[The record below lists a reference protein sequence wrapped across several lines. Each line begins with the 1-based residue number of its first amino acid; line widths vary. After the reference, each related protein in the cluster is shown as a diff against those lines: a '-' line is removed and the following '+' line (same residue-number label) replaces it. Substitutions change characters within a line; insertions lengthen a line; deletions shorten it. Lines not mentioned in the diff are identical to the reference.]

1 MKRAWLPFYSS
12 LVIYLLAL
20 TLRWSKRSVPWGV
33 LLIIG
38 LGLLYYGQAW
48 NRNDHIHRVPTLL
61 AASIVL
67 VTIIA
72 RKDQLHGPLRLALTC
87 VLCMAS
93 FVYVYHPLFRWKT
106 NVIGATEPNCNAG
119 KARYLRCGNVNL
131 AEAAQFINANVP
143 ASDTIFVGNVQ
154 HRHICGYDLMFYF
167 LADRLSGTK
176 FANLLSGVTNTLEVQ
191 QQIVGDLER
200 NQVRWVVLFAG
211 TQNCL
216 ESNGSQTDSGVRVLD
231 DFIRDQ
237 FQFVQRY
244 GPYEIR
250 TRSVPLSSSVPQFL
264 GIPPGPLR
272 GMARRNRT
280 STQIREN
287 AGIDHA
293 R

>member
-1 MKRAWLPFYSS
+1 
-12 LVIYLLAL
+12 
-20 TLRWSKRSVPWGV
+20 
-33 LLIIG
+33 
-38 LGLLYYGQAW
+38 
-48 NRNDHIHRVPTLL
+48 
-61 AASIVL
+61 
-67 VTIIA
+67 
-72 RKDQLHGPLRLALTC
+72 
-87 VLCMAS
+87 
-93 FVYVYHPLFRWKT
+93 
-106 NVIGATEPNCNAG
+106 
-119 KARYLRCGNVNL
+119 
-131 AEAAQFINANVP
+131 
-143 ASDTIFVGNVQ
+143 
-154 HRHICGYDLMFYF
+154 MFYF

-191 QQIVGDLER
+191 QKIVGDLER